1 MHGRRW
7 FEEASTV
14 LYYGVGKSRHADN
27 APALPEAGD
36 TPNDKADD
44 GAYRFLKWFP
54 AFNAGQIDGLPIRY
68 YPAADDLDGGARPIA
83 DLAAIADAMV
93 AGLGVDYVEGGDRAC
108 YIRDLDRIHMP
119 EITRFF
125 DAERFYAT
133 KFHELAHSCEVP
145 KRLNIDHGGPK
156 SFGNESYARGEL
168 LAECTA
174 AILGAT
180 LGFRPDHL
188 EDHAGYIGS
197 WLKALRNDKRFI
209 LKAAAEAQRGADY
222 LLAAAGLAS
231 SGDVSDGDSLP
242 TAVSRSGL
250 SSHAIGG
257 SP

>member
-1 MHGRRW
+1 
-7 FEEASTV
+7 
-14 LYYGVGKSRHADN
+14 
-27 APALPEAGD
+27 
-36 TPNDKADD
+36 
-44 GAYRFLKWFP
+44 
-54 AFNAGQIDGLPIRY
+54 
-68 YPAADDLDGGARPIA
+68 
-83 DLAAIADAMV
+83 
-93 AGLGVDYVEGGDRAC
+93 
-108 YIRDLDRIHMP
+108 MP

-209 LKAAAEAQRGADY
+209 LKAAADAQRGGR
-222 LLAAAGLAS
+222 LSAGRRGSRKQRRCQRWRRTWA
-231 SGDVSDGDSLP
+231 SLP
-242 TAVSRSGL
+242 TL
-250 SSHAIGG
+250 
-257 SP
+257 